1 MFPETMER
9 GLIPRLPAH
18 SKRVPRADIVDGS
31 NELTLHLDVP
41 GFQES
46 EIEISV
52 DKRVLV
58 VSARPGPVAE
68 SPAERKV
75 LLRERTRAPLER
87 AFKLLDEVDAEGI
100 SASLALGVLSV
111 RLPKR
116 PEPGVRKIPV
126 GWIG

>member
-1 MFPETMER
+1 MFPETLER
-9 GLIPRLPAH
+9 GLIPRLPAL
-18 SKRVPRADIVDGS
+18 SKRVPRADIVDGP

-100 SASLALGVLSV
+100 SASLALGV
-111 RLPKR
+111 R
-116 PEPGVRKIPV
+116 
-126 GWIG
+126 